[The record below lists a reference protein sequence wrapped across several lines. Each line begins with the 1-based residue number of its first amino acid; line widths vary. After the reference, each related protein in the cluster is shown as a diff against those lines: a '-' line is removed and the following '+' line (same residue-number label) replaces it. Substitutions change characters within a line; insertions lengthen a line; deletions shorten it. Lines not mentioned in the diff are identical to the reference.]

1 MTLKHL
7 FKPREQTLG
16 EEIANS
22 ISHGVG
28 LVAALVLAPI
38 LIIFAF
44 QKGNSHTVIAA
55 GIFAATVILLY
66 LASTLY
72 HALPHKKAKKVL
84 RIFDHSAI
92 FLLIAGSYTPFTV
105 GLLKGVWGWT
115 LFGVVWG
122 LAIVGIGLKIGFG
135 TRYPKISTTL
145 YLLMGWLVVFAIKP
159 LWTQMPREG
168 FYWLVAGGLAYTL
181 GVFFF
186 AAERIRYNHFIW
198 HLFVLAGTTCHYVM
212 ILFYV

>member
-1 MTLKHL
+1 M
-7 FKPREQTLG
+7 
-16 EEIANS
+16 
-22 ISHGVG
+22 
-28 LVAALVLAPI
+28 
-38 LIIFAF
+38 
-44 QKGNSHTVIAA
+44 KG
-55 GIFAATVILLY
+55 
-66 LASTLY
+66 
-72 HALPHKKAKKVL
+72 
-84 RIFDHSAI
+84 
-92 FLLIAGSYTPFTV
+92 GSYTPFTV